1 MRRGRK
7 NENNG
12 WKNREKTANQQMQR
26 EKHKEGRGSETTDR
40 QLITLQAAASL
51 QYHRQEEGCWDMDD
65 TCECVCVCVCVCV
78 EATSNEG
85 KSCQSEKTWKSHQV
99 SSR

>member
-1 MRRGRK
+1 MFEVSMRRGRK

-40 QLITLQAAASL
+40 QTVDNPSGCSL
-51 QYHRQEEGCWDMDD
+51 
-65 TCECVCVCVCVCV
+65 T
-78 EATSNEG
+78 T
-85 KSCQSEKTWKSHQV
+85 V
-99 SSR
+99 SPTGGRMLGHG